1 MTLLITNY
9 QVVIIMKVITLIIIH
24 CSAVRPW
31 QLSLVEDI
39 ERWHRARGWK
49 NGCGYHY
56 VEYRDGT
63 VASGRPIEMI
73 GT

>member
-1 MTLLITNY
+1 MR
-9 QVVIIMKVITLIIIH
+9 VVTLIIIH

-39 ERWHRARGWK
+39 ERWHRVRGWK

-63 VASGRPIEMI
+63 VVSGRPIEMI
-73 GT
+73 VFALFLSMER